1 MLLGQ
6 SRNWLPD
13 EIGGIIWFSVNDA
26 ATSCLTPI
34 YSSSLRV
41 PQCFEVGNG
50 NMTTYSPTSAFWLFN
65 RVAHQAYLR
74 YNILAPEVQK
84 VASEHEL
91 GAMKIIPTIDEEALV
106 LYNEKPE
113 EVKEFLTVW
122 SEKFADRMF
131 KRWKDLDEYLL
142 VKYIDGNVKKQ
153 NPDGTFKDNGN
164 GRNIPAN
171 PSQPGYSE
179 HWKRKV
185 VEDAGER
192 LIIKEAVN

>member
-1 MLLGQ
+1 
-6 SRNWLPD
+6 
-13 EIGGIIWFSVNDA
+13 
-26 ATSCLTPI
+26 
-34 YSSSLRV
+34 
-41 PQCFEVGNG
+41 
-50 NMTTYSPTSAFWLFN
+50 
-65 RVAHQAYLR
+65 
-74 YNILAPEVQK
+74 
-84 VASEHEL
+84 
-91 GAMKIIPTIDEEALV
+91 
-106 LYNEKPE
+106 
-113 EVKEFLTVW
+113 
-122 SEKFADRMF
+122 MF